1 MLLGKS
7 RGSLEE
13 GTTTRSR
20 IFAGKSHGHRSLV
33 GYSPL
38 QSIGSY
44 SFKQTEATW
53 HIWIQE
59 QMAITYS
66 TIKSRMAGP
75 KWK

>member
-1 MLLGKS
+1 MTLEDESPGWKVSSMLLGKS

-44 SFKQTEATW
+44 SFKQTEAT
-53 HIWIQE
+53 
-59 QMAITYS
+59 
-66 TIKSRMAGP
+66 
-75 KWK
+75 